1 MKTNKHNDFLRSMIE
16 EVVKEFVA
24 KKPMFKEEGNEPEV
38 EEKEEVEIETPK
50 DREMSSFEENPVN
63 FILQKYPSLNAT
75 LQMLMSKNFKDY
87 ITGIYILAPKPTT
100 FKIVLHNGQEFT
112 LAFMGK
118 AYEAKV
124 EGKRYFLLTIGEKER
139 ATIAIA
145 RLLET
150 GSPIKTEG
158 PESEET
164 SKPDSGEGKPE
175 PATEEEP
182 ASTGEEET
190 TES

>member
-1 MKTNKHNDFLRSMIE
+1 MKTNKHNDFLRSIVE

-24 KKPMFKEEGNEPEV
+24 KKPMFKEEGNDKEDMEV
-38 EEKEEVEIETPK
+38 ETPK
-50 DREMSSFEENPVN
+50 DREMSAFEEDPVN
-63 FILQKYPSLNAT
+63 FILKKYPSLTAT

-158 PESEET
+158 PETEET
-164 SKPDSGEGKPE
+164 SKPEGGEGTPE
-175 PATEEEP
+175 SAPETEPESTGTEEE
-182 ASTGEEET
+182 

>member
-1 MKTNKHNDFLRSMIE
+1 MNNNKHSDFLRSIVE
-16 EVVKEFVA
+16 EVVKEFA
-24 KKPMFKEEGNEPEV
+24 TKKPVFKEEGNDPKPEAS
-38 EEKEEVEIETPK
+38 KE
-50 DREMSSFEENPVN
+50 RELSSFEEDPVN
-63 FILQKYPSLNAT
+63 FILKKYPSLTAT
-75 LQMLMSKNFKDY
+75 LQMLMSKDFKDY

-158 PESEET
+158 PETEET
-164 SKPDSGEGKPE
+164 SKPEGGEGTPE
-175 PATEEEP
+175 AAPETEP
-182 ASTGEEET
+182 ASTEEEET

>member
-1 MKTNKHNDFLRSMIE
+1 MKTNKHSDFLRSIVE
-16 EVVKEFVA
+16 EVVKEFA
-24 KKPMFKEEGNEPEV
+24 TKKPIFKEEGNDPKPEPQDP
-38 EEKEEVEIETPK
+38 KE
-50 DREMSSFEENPVN
+50 REMSSFEEDPVN
-63 FILQKYPSLNAT
+63 YILKKYPSLTAT

-87 ITGIYILAPKPTT
+87 VTGIYILAPKPTT

-139 ATIAIA
+139 ATIAIS

-150 GSPIKTEG
+150 GSPIKVEG

-164 SKPDSGEGKPE
+164 SKPEGGEGTPE
-175 PATEEEP
+175 AAPESEP
-182 ASTGEEET
+182 ESTGEEEK

>member
-1 MKTNKHNDFLRSMIE
+1 MNMKTNKHSDFLRSIVE
-16 EVVKEFVA
+16 EVVKEFAA
-24 KKPMFKEEGNEPEV
+24 KKPMFKEEGNDPKV
-38 EEKEEVEIETPK
+38 DIETPK
-50 DREMSSFEENPVN
+50 DREMSSFEEDPVN
-63 FILQKYPSLNAT
+63 FILKKYPSLTAT

-158 PESEET
+158 PDTEET
-164 SKPDSGEGKPE
+164 SKPESGEGTPE
-175 PATEEEP
+175 SAPETEP
-182 ASTGEEET
+182 ASTEEEET